1 MPTEDRFMDDR
12 LLDIEEAA
20 KLLCTS
26 EDYLYHN
33 WRRYPFAF
41 KWSARQLRF
50 SLKGIQAY
58 IARKL
63 EEQHHAEVSERGV
76 STR

>member
-1 MPTEDRFMDDR
+1 MIPPVEDR
-12 LLDIEEAA
+12 LLDIAEAA
-20 KLLCTS
+20 QLLCTS

-50 SLKGIQAY
+50 SLKGIQEY
-58 IARKL
+58 IAHKL
-63 EEQHHAEVSERGV
+63 EEQHHADVSERSV
-76 STR
+76 PTR